1 MHSKKGHTMKV
12 LRTWLPVALVLT
24 LALSVALAASLTGT
38 IVDQK
43 CAATGKLKGDHTK
56 HLSADNPAVFVN
68 EADGKIYTLQNGS
81 RAETLLGKRVTV
93 QGEVDGSNIKVDS
106 IVEVPQ
112 RSGE

>member
-1 MHSKKGHTMKV
+1 MKI
-12 LRTWLPVALVLT
+12 LKTWLPLALVLT
-24 LALSVALAASLTGT
+24 LALSVALAATLTGT

-43 CAATGKLKGDHTK
+43 CAAAGNLKADHSK

-68 EADGKIYTLQNGS
+68 ETDNKIYTLQNGS

-93 QGEVDGSNIKVDS
+93 QGEVEGSIIKVDS

-112 RSGE
+112 RTGE

>member
-1 MHSKKGHTMKV
+1 MKV
-12 LRTWLPVALVLT
+12 LKTWLPVALLLM
-24 LALSVALAASLTGT
+24 LAVSVALAAQWTGT

-43 CAATGKLKGDHTK
+43 CAMAGNLRGDHTN

-68 EADGKIYTLQNGS
+68 ESDNKIYTLQNGG

-93 QGEVDGSNIKVDS
+93 EGEMDGSAIKVKS

-112 RSGE
+112 RTGE